1 MITPGWIA
9 GRIGRG
15 LLAGL
20 VGTAAMTA
28 SSSLEMRLRKRPESV
43 TPAKAAEKVLDLK
56 PETKAAERQLA
67 TAVHWGYGAAWG
79 ALRGALDIIG
89 IRGAPASLL
98 HFGAIWGSGLVMLP
112 TLRLTPPATEWKPED
127 LAIDGT
133 HHAVYSIS
141 TGVAYDALLA
151 LDRAA
156 GRDAA

>member
-20 VGTAAMTA
+20 IGTAAMTA
-28 SSSLEMRLRKRPESV
+28 SSTIEMRVRQRPESL

-56 PETKAAERQLA
+56 PETKAAERQLSN
-67 TAVHWGYGAAWG
+67 AVHWGYGAAWG
-79 ALRGALDIIG
+79 ALRGALDVIG
-89 IRGAPASLL
+89 VRGTLASAL

-133 HHAVYSIS
+133 HHAVYAIA
-141 TGVAYDALLA
+141 TGIAYDALLA
-151 LDRAA
+151 LDHAVGRA
-156 GRDAA
+156 D